1 LRRFNARR
9 FTAAASWDGPTIAT
23 IGHAAVKLRWTDRP
37 FRWHV
42 NDGEEVFVVIDGTVD
57 MHVRD
62 AAGEHVITLN
72 PGELLHVEP
81 GEEHVAHPRGPAR
94 ILVIEQEAGG

>member
-1 LRRFNARR
+1 MRRFNGRR
-9 FTAAASWDGPTIAT
+9 FTAAAAWDGPTIAT
-23 IGHAAVKLRWTDRP
+23 IPRAAVKLRWADQP

-62 AAGEHVITLN
+62 ARGDCIVTLNAGEM
-72 PGELLHVEP
+72 LHLAA
-81 GEEHVAHPRGPAR
+81 GEEHVAHPRGVAR
-94 ILVIEQEAGG
+94 VLVVEQEP